1 MRLEMDKTGIE
12 GAFRCCA
19 LGTRKRLVLRGGD
32 TCVSVYRVVSLYRC
46 IALYRA
52 VSLYRDIEALS
63 PREGKYTAV

>member
-1 MRLEMDKTGIE
+1 M
-12 GAFRCCA
+12 GAESARN
-19 LGTRKRLVLRGGD
+19 LGESTRPQKLRGGD

-63 PREGKYTAV
+63 PCEGKYTAV